1 MVSKEQ
7 ILKASTPGDIFT
19 NDFNKAK
26 SEYKELVK
34 IYHPDVYKFPDA
46 NDIFQKITLLYNEAL
61 KNIQNNTWTKSN
73 FVKINKTNGRSIE
86 ITYLTSYPF
95 ELGMCYV
102 CNKHIVYVFDK
113 DKEKYKDNMISIL
126 KSINYRDKEMEKEFS
141 RYIPKIVD
149 TYQSTEGKHCIVI
162 EKTIDVY
169 PLKNVYEY
177 YNNKLDGKHV
187 SWIIS
192 RLSNIACFLKYN
204 NIVHNGI
211 NIENCFI
218 SPEYHSILL
227 LGGWWYAV
235 KNQSKMIGTTKEI
248 FDIMPTKYKL
258 EKIANP
264 ITDLESVKLIGRKL
278 LGSANCR
285 ILMNET
291 TIPKTILQF
300 LTKGSSDDAYK
311 EFSEWDVA
319 LDKGYGVRKF
329 TPFPVTKKQIYNL

>member
-1 MVSKEQ
+1 MVTKAQ
-7 ILKASTPGDIFT
+7 ILKASKPGDIFT
-19 NDFNKAK
+19 NDFDIAR

-34 IYHPDVYKFPDA
+34 TYHPDVYKSPDA
-46 NDIFQKITLLYNEAL
+46 TDVFQKITLLYNEAL
-61 KNIQNNTWTKSN
+61 KNIQENTWTKSN
-73 FVKINKTNGRSIE
+73 FIKINKTNGKGVE

-102 CNKHIVYVFDK
+102 CNKHVVYVFDK
-113 DKEKYKDNMISIL
+113 DKEKYKNNMINIL
-126 KSINYRDKEMEKEFS
+126 KSIKYRDKEMEKEFS
-141 RYIPKIVD
+141 RYFPKIVD
-149 TYQSTEGKHCIVI
+149 TYESTDGKHIVVL

-177 YNNKLDGKHV
+177 CDKKLDGKHV
-187 SWIIS
+187 AWIIS

-204 NIVHNGI
+204 DIVHNGI

-218 SPEYHSILL
+218 STEHHAMLL

-235 KNQSKMIGTTKEI
+235 KNKTKMIGTTKEI
-248 FDIMPTKYKL
+248 FDVMPTKDKL
-258 EKIANP
+258 NKIANP
-264 ITDLESVKLIGRKL
+264 TTDLECIKLIGRKL
-278 LGSANCR
+278 LGNANCR

-291 TIPKTILQF
+291 TAPETILQF
-300 LTKGSSDDAYK
+300 LTKGSSSDAYK

-329 TPFPVTKKQIYNL
+329 TPFPVTKQQIYNL